1 MLYDHTR
8 LYIHNK
14 IENCHEFHYMYKKTL
29 NYILTFHQ
37 TICHWSVV
45 EHFLLDLHKRLN
57 VVSDKKPII
66 SLSSC
71 ILYVNVD

>member
-1 MLYDHTR
+1 MR
-8 LYIHNK
+8 LYIHSK
-14 IENCHEFHYMYKKTL
+14 IENCHENFIVCTKKTL

-45 EHFLLDLHKRLN
+45 GHFLLVLHKRLN
-57 VVSDKKPII
+57 VVSGKKPII